1 MRHLFIDTNVL
12 IDVLL
17 ERDDYKSAARV
28 LALSGQPGFV
38 LSVSVLTM
46 ANVVYVLRKVLRGD
60 SLYDRLNEL
69 SSIFRVQPVT
79 SADYAAAVALRA
91 RDFEDSLQCF
101 CARTACCDVIISRN
115 VKDFTFSE
123 LPVLSP
129 SLFLS
134 GI

>member
-46 ANVVYVLRKVLRGD
+46 AKTVCMTG
-60 SLYDRLNEL
+60 
-69 SSIFRVQPVT
+69 
-79 SADYAAAVALRA
+79 
-91 RDFEDSLQCF
+91 
-101 CARTACCDVIISRN
+101 
-115 VKDFTFSE
+115 
-123 LPVLSP
+123 
-129 SLFLS
+129 
-134 GI
+134 